1 LRNFYVSLFITRKM
15 RANNIVKSK
24 SVKKKS
30 WESRQYL
37 GDTPTFYLASRYFG
51 FLRVAVAYST
61 FLKTI

>member
-1 LRNFYVSLFITRKM
+1 M